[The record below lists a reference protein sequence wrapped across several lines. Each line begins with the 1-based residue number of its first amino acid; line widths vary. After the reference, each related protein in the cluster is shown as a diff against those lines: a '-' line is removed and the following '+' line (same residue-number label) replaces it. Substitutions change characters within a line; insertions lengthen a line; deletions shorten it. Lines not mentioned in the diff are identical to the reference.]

1 MIGRSREEGHEED
14 VGEDGSTGRGEG
26 DCVQGFREAV
36 YACFHITLKQH
47 TIASCILQ
55 FQKRSSGRVGDEHF
69 PTQQVQTGDPRDWDM
84 TELGRERTQR
94 WEEGGRR
101 QGARQAVEPGQ
112 VAAVVYR

>member
-1 MIGRSREEGHEED
+1 MAHGGRDSGLNMDGGTEFKS
-14 VGEDGSTGRGEG
+14 VG
-26 DCVQGFREAV
+26 
-36 YACFHITLKQH
+36 
-47 TIASCILQ
+47 
-55 FQKRSSGRVGDEHF
+55 
-69 PTQQVQTGDPRDWDM
+69 